1 MSCLQNEI
9 ILENIFEE
17 ILDKCYQRNMH
28 LLFCKDE
35 LEELAATV
43 TKERWERLYD

>member
-17 ILDKCYQRNMH
+17 ILDKCYQRNLH
-28 LLFCKDE
+28 LLFGEQE
-35 LEELAATV
+35 LEELAATL

>member
-17 ILDKCYQRNMH
+17 ILDKCYQRNLH
-28 LLFCKDE
+28 LWFGSEE
-35 LEELAATV
+35 LEKLAADLTQQ
-43 TKERWERLYD
+43 RFDRIYD